1 VFHYHQ
7 PVMVVEVIQYLVT
20 DPNGVYVDAT
30 VGGGGH
36 AKAILDKVAQQGVL
50 VGIDRD
56 REAIDAA
63 RQVLAVFGSRV
74 KLVQGSFSTIAEIL
88 HQEKIETIHGVL
100 FDLGVSS
107 RQLDAPERGFSFSQD
122 GPLDMRMDQS
132 PRAAFLIFTS
142 GKVVCTGAKNVE
154 DVRTVITN
162 MAQTLKSI
170 GFENIDLEPEIHV
183 QNIVASADLK
193 TDLNL
198 NAIAL
203 GLGLENIE
211 YEPEQFPGLVYRIKA
226 PKVVVLIFSSG
237 KLVVTGG
244 KSPEECEEGVKIV
257 REQLENMGLL

>member
-1 VFHYHQ
+1 MFIYPQFIKIEWRHVS
-7 PVMVVEVIQYLVT
+7 MESTINIENVVASTKLADEFDLHKIEAELEGAEYNKEKFPGLV
-20 DPNGVYVDAT
+20 Y
-30 VGGGGH
+30 
-36 AKAILDKVAQQGVL
+36 
-50 VGIDRD
+50 
-56 REAIDAA
+56 
-63 RQVLAVFGSRV
+63 RV
-74 KLVQGSFSTIAEIL
+74 K
-88 HQEKIETIHGVL
+88 
-100 FDLGVSS
+100 
-107 RQLDAPERGFSFSQD
+107 
-122 GPLDMRMDQS
+122 S

-162 MAQTLKSI
+162 MAKTLKSI
-170 GFENIDLEPEIHV
+170 GFENIDLNPEIHV

-211 YEPEQFPGLVYRIKA
+211 YEPEQFPGLVYRIKQ

-244 KSPEECEEGVKIV
+244 KSPEECEEGVRIV
-257 REQLENMGLL
+257 RQQLENMGLL

>member
-1 VFHYHQ
+1 LEILAYGVHNKYRERGGIYQAGRGVRPATRSRPSWRAPEYNKEKF
-7 PVMVVEVIQYLVT
+7 PGLV
-20 DPNGVYVDAT
+20 Y
-30 VGGGGH
+30 
-36 AKAILDKVAQQGVL
+36 
-50 VGIDRD
+50 
-56 REAIDAA
+56 
-63 RQVLAVFGSRV
+63 RV
-74 KLVQGSFSTIAEIL
+74 KA
-88 HQEKIETIHGVL
+88 
-100 FDLGVSS
+100 
-107 RQLDAPERGFSFSQD
+107 
-122 GPLDMRMDQS
+122 

-162 MAQTLKSI
+162 MAKTLKSI
-170 GFENIDLEPEIHV
+170 GFEKIDLEPEIHV

-211 YEPEQFPGLVYRIKA
+211 YEPEQFPGLVYRIKQ

-244 KSPEECEEGVKIV
+244 KSPEECEEGVHIV
-257 REQLENMGLL
+257 RQQLENMGLL

>member
-1 VFHYHQ
+1 MTYLSPTSKMKADLGACALRLPAFCQLHNTLYTLSLKRGLRRDVI
-7 PVMVVEVIQYLVT
+7 MESTINIENVVASTKLAEEFDLIKIESELEGAEYNKEKFPGLV
-20 DPNGVYVDAT
+20 Y
-30 VGGGGH
+30 
-36 AKAILDKVAQQGVL
+36 
-50 VGIDRD
+50 
-56 REAIDAA
+56 
-63 RQVLAVFGSRV
+63 RV
-74 KLVQGSFSTIAEIL
+74 KA
-88 HQEKIETIHGVL
+88 
-100 FDLGVSS
+100 
-107 RQLDAPERGFSFSQD
+107 
-122 GPLDMRMDQS
+122 

-142 GKVVCTGAKNVE
+142 GKVVCTGAKNVA

-170 GFENIDLEPEIHV
+170 GFEDVNLNPEIHV

-211 YEPEQFPGLVYRIKA
+211 YEPEQFPGLVYRIKV

-244 KSPEECEEGVKIV
+244 KSPDECEEGVKIV
-257 REQLENMGLL
+257 RVQLENLGLL